1 VAGAGLDPAERESYR
16 ILRSRADL
24 SYLPPLSRAVTER
37 VIHATAD
44 FGYLTDLVC
53 AEQALAA
60 GVAALVAGAP
70 VVADGLM
77 VAAGITAWP
86 GRVPWVLAD
95 AGGEPGGVRPG
106 GGGVNSGTI
115 GDDDPVLASTG
126 AGRRLGADPRR
137 RRPTGHGLVICKAGD
152 SLTARLARITGI
164 SPAAAAVRLAAGEAG
179 PGAVWAVGC
188 APDALAEILRR
199 ETEPALVI
207 GLPAGLAGATDAKA
221 ALRASGLPSLTNL
234 SEKGGPV
241 AAAAATEALL
251 RAAAVSAG
259 SVPAG
264 PSQVAGDNQRQ

>member
-1 VAGAGLDPAERESYR
+1 MAGAGLDPAERESYR

-24 SYLPPLSRAVTER
+24 SYLPPLSRTVTER

-60 GVAALVAGAP
+60 GVAALAAGAP
-70 VVADGLM
+70 VVADGPM
-77 VAAGITAWP
+77 VAAGITA
-86 GRVPWVLAD
+86 
-95 AGGEPGGVRPG
+95 RP
-106 GGGVNSGTI
+106 
-115 GDDDPVLASTG
+115 
-126 AGRRLGADPRR
+126 
-137 RRPTGHGLVICKAGD
+137 VICKAGD

-207 GLPAGLAGATDAKA
+207 GLPAGLAGATDVKA

-241 AAAAATEALL
+241 AAAAAAEALL
-251 RAAAVSAG
+251 RAAAVAAG
-259 SVPAG
+259 SLPAG
-264 PSQVAGDNQRQ
+264 PSQVTGDNQHQ